1 VIRPPSVMIPGDVST
16 DLRAAVTAAGIR
28 RALWSVQLGRCGPFA
43 RALAPALRRLL
54 PVRGIGPLT
63 NIVLGVP
70 RGAAPSPA
78 VGAIDGVTFELDLRE
93 ALHRMVFLDLFSIE
107 LRRVILPLLRPGD
120 LVVDVG
126 ANFGFWSVLAAQR
139 GCRVIAVEPVART
152 RALLERNVE
161 RNGLAAQVQIVAQ
174 ALSDAPGSLTIAV
187 PDGESGQ
194 ASSYPDTE
202 SSLERETVATTT
214 LDALLGDRQIRFLK
228 IDVEGHEWAV
238 LHGASGLLANGLI
251 DHVLV
256 EISSVVL
263 TRAGRSVA
271 QVAELLTAHG
281 YEFARFVVANEGL
294 APRGSYGRVTVS
306 DLLLGVCAGDAL
318 FSRAGAQAARE

>member
-1 VIRPPSVMIPGDVST
+1 MILRGGLT
-16 DLRAAVTAAGIR
+16 DLRAAVKLARIH
-28 RALWSVQLGRCGPFA
+28 RAMWSLRLGRCGPVA
-43 RALAPALRRLL
+43 RALASALRRLL

-63 NIVLGVP
+63 NIVLGAP
-70 RGAAPSPA
+70 RHSAPSPA
-78 VGAIDGVTFELDLRE
+78 LAATGGVTFELDLRE

-107 LRRVILPLLRPGD
+107 LRRVVLPLLRPGD

-126 ANFGFWSVLAAQR
+126 ANFGFWSVLAARR
-139 GCRVIAVEPVART
+139 GCNVIAVEPIART
-152 RALLERNVE
+152 RALLERNLE
-161 RNGLAAQVQIVAQ
+161 RNGLTAQVEIVVQ

-194 ASSYPDTE
+194 AGSYPDAG
-202 SSLERETVATTT
+202 SSLEPETVPTTT
-214 LDALLGDRQIRFLK
+214 LDALIGDRRIRFLK

-238 LHGASGLLANGLI
+238 LRGASSLLSNGRV

-271 QVAELLTAHG
+271 ELVGLLTAHG

-294 APRGSYGRVTVS
+294 APRDSYGRVALS
-306 DLLLGVCAGDAL
+306 DLLLGAHAGDAL
-318 FSRAGAQAARE
+318 FSRAGPPPAA